1 MQKTLFKI
9 AVFGLF
15 FSLFLLSCKSSFKE
29 KWTKE
34 EAPSYFTAKF
44 ETTQGD
50 FVIES
55 EKAWSPE
62 GVNRLYQLIK
72 HDYFTDM
79 AVFRVVPDFVAQFG
93 INNDSTLTSAWRSSP
108 VIDEPVKESNV
119 KGAMSFARSSEQTRT
134 HQLFINLKSNAPRLD
149 TIHYN
154 NVTGFPV
161 VAKVVSGMDVVESFY
176 DGYGSELGNRQDSIN
191 RYGNDYLHRNYPKI
205 DYIKKAYILEKKK

>member
-1 MQKTLFKI
+1 MKNILFKI
-9 AVFGLF
+9 TVFGLF
-15 FSLFLLSCKSSFKE
+15 FSLFLISCKSTFKE
-29 KWTKE
+29 KWTQE

-44 ETTQGD
+44 ETTKGD
-50 FVIES
+50 FIIES
-55 EKAWSPE
+55 KKEWSPA

-93 INNDSTLTSAWRSSP
+93 INNDSTVTSAWRSSP
-108 VIDEPVKESNV
+108 VKDEPVLEPNLR
-119 KGAMSFARSSEQTRT
+119 GAMSFARSTEETRT
-134 HQLFINLKSNAPRLD
+134 HQLFINLKSNSPRLD

-161 VAKVVSGMDVVESFY
+161 VAKVISGMDVVDKFY

-191 RYGNDYLHRNYPKI
+191 LYGNAYLRRNYPKI